1 LVAKDD
7 IPALNNT
14 IVQNSGVLAGPNDIA
29 QQIHSMIIS
38 KEREARGLPQPLVT
52 TKYFCHTL
60 EKYVN
65 AAASQ
70 QPGIE
75 LVKNVS
81 TARTQ
86 GTRREMASLSER
98 NLCSHIAAVLDFHY
112 VPGDWTDKQPSN
124 LSAEGANL
132 GHKLIEAARGM
143 KMRPVAT
150 YLITNYDNTAY
161 YHMGSLGSDRNGG
174 IQWTREVSSADT
186 LLVRVSA
193 ESVARGKTQE
203 LTLSRRGVK
212 SFHVLESR

>member
-1 LVAKDD
+1 MQQL
-7 IPALNNT
+7 PNN
-14 IVQNSGVLAGPNDIA
+14 
-29 QQIHSMIIS
+29 
-38 KEREARGLPQPLVT
+38 
-52 TKYFCHTL
+52 L
-60 EKYVN
+60 E
-65 AAASQ
+65 
-70 QPGIE
+70 
-75 LVKNVS
+75 L
-81 TARTQ
+81 
-86 GTRREMASLSER
+86 SLSRTYQLQELR
-98 NLCSHIAAVLDFHY
+98 VPEEKWLPCQREIFAASHIAAVLDFHY

-124 LSAEGANL
+124 LSEGANL